1 MAEVKRVKLLDQHN
15 EMMGRGQGKGKD
27 SRAGA
32 NSLRKMMSI
41 DSIDDLE
48 QKQNDSKQE
57 APSTSDDSELRRT
70 LLINSCKKEDP
81 SVSKQK
87 NETFKSYIIKKD

>member
-15 EMMGRGQGKGKD
+15 EMMGRGQGKGKE

-41 DSIDDLE
+41 DSIEKLE
-48 QKQNDSKQE
+48 QNQNDPKE
-57 APSTSDDSELRRT
+57 ASSSTSDDSDLKRT
-70 LLINSCKKEDP
+70 PLLNSCIDKDP
-81 SVSKQK
+81 SESRQN
-87 NETFKSYIIKKD
+87 NET

>member
-15 EMMGRGQGKGKD
+15 EMMGRGQGKGKE

-41 DSIDDLE
+41 DSIEKLE
-48 QKQNDSKQE
+48 QNQNDPKKASS
-57 APSTSDDSELRRT
+57 STSDDSDLKRT
-70 LLINSCKKEDP
+70 PLLNSFTNEDP
-81 SVSKQK
+81 SESRQN
-87 NETFKSYIIKKD
+87 NET

>member
-15 EMMGRGQGKGKD
+15 EMMGRGQGKRKE

-41 DSIDDLE
+41 DSMDKLE
-48 QKQNDSKQE
+48 QNTNDLKE
-57 APSTSDDSELRRT
+57 ASSSTSDESELKRKPS
-70 LLINSCKKEDP
+70 INSCKNEAP
-81 SVSKQK
+81 SESRQN
-87 NETFKSYIIKKD
+87 NETFKSYIIEKD